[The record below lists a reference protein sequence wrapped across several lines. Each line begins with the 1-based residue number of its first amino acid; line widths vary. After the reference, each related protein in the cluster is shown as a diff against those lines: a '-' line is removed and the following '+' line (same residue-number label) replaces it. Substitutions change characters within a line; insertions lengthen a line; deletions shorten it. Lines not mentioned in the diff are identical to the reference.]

1 VKNKMLEND
10 DFDVK
15 ANLGLILRGSIKDLD
30 GLLTRIKELSRDSDS
45 QIVFKEVSADRLWIT
60 RENKNDEE
68 I

>member
-1 VKNKMLEND
+1 MLEND